1 MSAVAEP
8 SVSSVKRAAEMSL
21 RRSVRVALLSL
32 LLTGVCDS
40 VGESAEGDPPLPAS
54 VSRVAIGVRLDDR
67 PVVAL
72 TPHHFQE
79 PASPRSHVLLVV
91 DENRDGVAFADLIAA
106 GWSRFL
112 SETNSDLCPDIAL
125 VRIAKDS
132 APAKFPPDGA
142 SYQGPDPAAQYLWRW
157 MGMAAPDLV
166 IEIRASS
173 SDHWLAPAAAVARLG
188 DLRSQLG
195 IETLS
200 DKQLDDGTLIA
211 SLATNFPCDVGNV
224 LAIQL
229 ETNDVNSA
237 LKRLAD
243 VTAKSSLPKSPA
255 RLELLRRGGRSP
267 IEIAAELSK
276 VYGHQLSSVAYIPS
290 LALIGRLR
298 LGELTDEN
306 SHLQD
311 VLKIVAPYVD
321 GTRSSL
327 GEKPSGSTMPGHLVF
342 GELADRTK
350 HSRFVELACVAGN
363 LGFNEDGSLKP
374 SMPYH
379 SEMSD
384 AVFMGTPI
392 LVQCGRLTGETKYFD
407 MAARHLRFM
416 LKLNLRDDGLH
427 QHSPID
433 PEHTAWGRGNGFPG
447 LGLALCLSDLPD
459 DSQYRNEFLS
469 AYRAHMAAMIRHQDG
484 TGMWHQIVDHPES
497 YREFTVTCMTTFAIT
512 RGLRRGWLD
521 RETYEPV
528 VRRAWEAIK
537 LRIGPDGKLVDVC
550 TGTGKMKSRREYY
563 HRAAIL
569 GRDDRGGAIALMVS
583 TELAFAQREG
593 AVDLK

>member
-1 MSAVAEP
+1 MKTRHCFCAV
-8 SVSSVKRAAEMSL
+8 
-21 RRSVRVALLSL
+21 LLSL
-32 LLTGVCDS
+32 LLVGVS
-40 VGESAEGDPPLPAS
+40 GSESLAVESKLPAG

-67 PVVAL
+67 MVSAL
-72 TPHHFQE
+72 VTSGFLDS
-79 PASPRSHVLLVV
+79 ASQQNRVLLVV
-91 DENRDGVAFADLIAA
+91 DENRDGVEFAGKVEASWRRIETDA
-106 GWSRFL
+106 GRQT
-112 SETNSDLCPDIAL
+112 EIAL
-125 VRIAKDS
+125 VRIEKGTKA
-132 APAKFPPDGA
+132 AVFPPEGT

-157 MGMAAPDLV
+157 IGMAAPDLV
-166 IEIRASS
+166 VEVRAGDSQRWSS
-173 SDHWLAPAAAVARLG
+173 GNADAIKELATKI
-188 DLRSQLG
+188 G
-195 IETLS
+195 IETRT
-200 DKQLDDGTLIA
+200 KDG
-211 SLATNFPCDVGNV
+211 SLTAALAVGTPCDVGAVPGV
-224 LAIQL
+224 LL
-229 ETNDVNSA
+229 ETSSTDA
-237 LKRLAD
+237 GLKQLFDFA
-243 VTAKSSLPKSPA
+243 AKHSLPLSAA
-255 RLELLRRGGRSP
+255 RKELQRRSNRSP
-267 IEIAAELSK
+267 VEIATELSR
-276 VYGHQLSSVAYIPS
+276 VYGHQLGSVAYIPS

-298 LGELTDEN
+298 LGELTHDVT
-306 SHLQD
+306 HQQD
-311 VLKIVAPYVD
+311 VLKIVAPYAD
-321 GTRSSL
+321 GKKSTL
-327 GEKPSGSTMPGHLVF
+327 GNRPSGSTMPGHLVF

-350 HSRFVELACVAGN
+350 NLRFVELACVAGN

-374 SMPYH
+374 SMPFH

-447 LGLALCLSDLPD
+447 LGLALCLSDLPE
-459 DSQYRNEFLS
+459 DSQYRDEFLS
-469 AYRAHMAAMIRHQDG
+469 AYRAHMAAMIRHQDA

-550 TGTGKMKSRREYY
+550 TGTGKQKSRREYY

-569 GRDDRGGAIALMVS
+569 GRDDRGGAMALMVS
-583 TELAFAQREG
+583 TELAFAQREN
-593 AVDLK
+593 AVNLEASK